1 MHTFRLLPRLR
12 IGAKLGVC
20 VGIGVALVAGL
31 IVNEQITSNSIERLT
46 AAADRQ
52 QAIVIDSVTTEGVL
66 RRVEIVGRDLRMA
79 RTRNE
84 VDRLLGELEQIAA
97 EVRGRLSALEAK
109 AVNPAN
115 RDRFLRLQELFAN
128 YVAALERIGRRQTEI
143 LSHFGELDQLE
154 SKWARGIN
162 LVVNSAP
169 FSNQPS
175 YKDIEAFINEAASS
189 FKDAR
194 TAAWRYLLL
203 HEASQIRRISS
214 ATDQAIQQLNFA
226 RAAATDRAV
235 VDGID
240 ALRGIVP
247 EYTAGLR
254 EATDTIDLQNS
265 IQNERASP
273 AEVGSRKLL
282 SEAIEIANASSD
294 AATAEAAAGV
304 AKASRIRIGIGAI
317 VGLVLVGA
325 AAFASLAIGKPIR
338 KIGEVLMALANGDK
352 AVEIPYAERSDEV
365 GDTARAARAF
375 KDNLMRVERLEAEQK
390 EAEQRSAIERKGT
403 MHTLANEF
411 ERAIGG
417 IAGTVSAASARLE
430 EAAGTL
436 TQTAERTEQL
446 SGLVATASD
455 DASNNVRSVAS
466 AAEELAA
473 SVTEVGRQVHES
485 SQIARDAVAQAATTD
500 ARINELFQASQRIGD
515 VIKVITA
522 IAEQTNLLAL
532 NATIEAARAGG
543 AGKGFAV
550 VAQEVKALAAQTAK
564 ATNDIATQIS
574 AMQAATLDSVAA
586 IKEIGGTIDQ
596 VAEIATAMAAAVEEQ
611 GGAIQEIAR
620 NVQEAANGT
629 GQVAANIVDVNR
641 GASATGLASTQVLA
655 SAKSLSSDSNRLQAE
670 VRKFVELVRT
680 T

>member
-1 MHTFRLLPRLR
+1 MHGLHRLPRLR
-12 IGAKLGVC
+12 IGAKLGAC
-20 VGIGVALVAGL
+20 VGIGAALIAGL
-31 IVNEQITSNSIERLT
+31 IVNEQITSTSIERLT
-46 AAADRQ
+46 VAADRQ

-66 RRVEIVGRDLRMA
+66 RRVEVAGRDLRMA
-79 RTRNE
+79 RTRDE
-84 VDRLLGELEQIAA
+84 VDGLLGELEKIAA

-109 AVNPAN
+109 AFNPAN
-115 RDRFLRLQELFAN
+115 LDRFRHLQELFAD
-128 YVAALERIGRRQTEI
+128 YVAALERIGHRQIEI
-143 LSHFGELDQLE
+143 LSQFGDLDQLE

-169 FSNQPS
+169 FSDERS
-175 YKDIEAFINEAASS
+175 YRDIEAFINEAASA

-203 HEASQIRRISS
+203 HEASQIRRISA
-214 ATDQAIQQLNFA
+214 ATCLAIQQLNCA
-226 RAAATDRAV
+226 RAAATGKAV

-247 EYTAGLR
+247 EYTAGLKA
-254 EATDTIDLQNS
+254 ATDTIDLQDS

-273 AEVGSRKLL
+273 AEDGSRKLL

-304 AKASRIRIGIGAI
+304 AKASRIRIGIGVV

-325 AAFASLAIGKPIR
+325 AALASFAIGKPVR
-338 KIGEVLMALANGDK
+338 RMGEVLMELANGNK
-352 AVEIPYAERSDEV
+352 AVEIPYAERSDEI

-375 KDNLMRVERLEAEQK
+375 KDNLVRVERLEAEQK
-390 EAEQRSAIERKGT
+390 GADERAAIERKGT

-411 ERAIGG
+411 ERAIGS

-436 TQTAERTEQL
+436 TQTADRTEQL

-455 DASNNVRSVAS
+455 EAANNVRSVAS

-485 SQIARDAVAQAATTD
+485 SRIARDAVAQAAKTD
-500 ARINELFQASQRIGD
+500 SRINELFQASQRIGD

-550 VAQEVKALAAQTAK
+550 
-564 ATNDIATQIS
+564 
-574 AMQAATLDSVAA
+574 
-586 IKEIGGTIDQ
+586 
-596 VAEIATAMAAAVEEQ
+596 
-611 GGAIQEIAR
+611 
-620 NVQEAANGT
+620 
-629 GQVAANIVDVNR
+629 
-641 GASATGLASTQVLA
+641 
-655 SAKSLSSDSNRLQAE
+655 
-670 VRKFVELVRT
+670 
-680 T
+680 